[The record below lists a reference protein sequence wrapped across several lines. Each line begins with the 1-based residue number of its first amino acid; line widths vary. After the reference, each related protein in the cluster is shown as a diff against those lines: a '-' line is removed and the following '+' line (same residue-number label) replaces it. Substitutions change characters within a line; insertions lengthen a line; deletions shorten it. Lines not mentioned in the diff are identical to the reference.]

1 MILKTTRRRC
11 DPHWIT
17 SKAEPTIEPLGGNL
31 HRGSCNQNYRFV
43 KASKGCSSRQSKSP
57 ARRVSN
63 GEPDV
68 ENLVPWIVLLNSSGI
83 MSCKQGAEAFLKALL
98 NNINKPQ
105 SPGFHVLGLVTCC
118 CNQADTLPPALPS
131 AFIENSAATK
141 PTVFV
146 EVSNKKAAQFKTSKN
161 RQEDPMRIA
170 RKRESDRI
178 LD

>member
-1 MILKTTRRRC
+1 M
-11 DPHWIT
+11 
-17 SKAEPTIEPLGGNL
+17 
-31 HRGSCNQNYRFV
+31 
-43 KASKGCSSRQSKSP
+43 
-57 ARRVSN
+57 RRVSYKQN
-63 GEPDV
+63 LRISQDIKRRQLKAV
-68 ENLVPWIVLLNSSGI
+68 AKAQRNLSLMENPMPMLRTWYLGPSCGI
-83 MSCKQGAEAFLKALL
+83 RLAPCIAIKGAEAFLKALL

-118 CNQADTLPPALPS
+118 CNQADTLPAALPS
-131 AFIENSAATK
+131 AFIEDSAATK

-170 RKRESDRI
+170 RKRESDRT